1 VSGEGSNALLRLES
15 IKNGAVVSVQGMQVL
30 FLGSVDLRY
39 NNMPVVV
46 VAFLDAVVVHSR
58 EK

>member
-1 VSGEGSNALLRLES
+1 
-15 IKNGAVVSVQGMQVL
+15 MQVL

-39 NNMPVVV
+39 SNMPVVV
-46 VAFLDAVVVHSR
+46 VAFSDAMVVQSG